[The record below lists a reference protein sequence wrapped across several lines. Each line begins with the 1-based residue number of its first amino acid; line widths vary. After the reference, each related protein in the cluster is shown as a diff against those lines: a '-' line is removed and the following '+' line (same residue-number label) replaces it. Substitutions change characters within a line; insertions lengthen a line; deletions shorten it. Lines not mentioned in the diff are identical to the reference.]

1 MHLDLFDFFY
11 FLGHELWNTV
21 YEKKTLCKSWIPTF
35 ISWSIQIPNQFPPL
49 SQRYFDVDRGTG
61 NLVVKEPLDFESMGE
76 QKRVTFDLYVHDTGV
91 PQKSASALVIVS
103 IENLND
109 EEPQFDRA
117 GYAAS
122 VYENAEAGTPVVK
135 VSAVDGDEG
144 QFWRSDAV
152 TQWQK
157 SRLFGSPGTVPQSL
171 RTSFRFLFYW

>member
-1 MHLDLFDFFY
+1 M
-11 FLGHELWNTV
+11 
-21 YEKKTLCKSWIPTF
+21 YEKKLCANLGYVHSFLEASKFRTNFLP
-35 ISWSIQIPNQFPPL
+35 

-76 QKRVTFDLYVHDTGV
+76 QKRVTFDLSVHDTGV

-117 GYAAS
+117 GYEAA

-144 QFWRSDAV
+144 QF
-152 TQWQK
+152 
-157 SRLFGSPGTVPQSL
+157 
-171 RTSFRFLFYW
+171 